1 MRTLASVHSYVP
13 SRRSGKTAVKPAVL
27 LGDWSRPKGGKRAEI
42 SLSPPSQGSIVP
54 FREETYGGRSWQLI
68 PAGAVGAL
76 FKRRV
81 L

>member
-1 MRTLASVHSYVP
+1 MRTLVSVHSYVP

-42 SLSPPSQGSIVP
+42 SLSPLSQGSVVP
-54 FREETYGGRSWQLI
+54 FQEETCGGRSWQLTS
-68 PAGAVGAL
+68 AGVVGAL
-76 FKRRV
+76 SKRRV